1 MMGDICRA
9 YENALSITEAWIY
22 VHTAGTDENFFD
34 RSVESIKNITE
45 KRIMELAEKYLD
57 WNGMVEI
64 VAGNV

>member
-1 MMGDICRA
+1 M
-9 YENALSITEAWIY
+9 
-22 VHTAGTDENFFD
+22 HTAGTDENFFD